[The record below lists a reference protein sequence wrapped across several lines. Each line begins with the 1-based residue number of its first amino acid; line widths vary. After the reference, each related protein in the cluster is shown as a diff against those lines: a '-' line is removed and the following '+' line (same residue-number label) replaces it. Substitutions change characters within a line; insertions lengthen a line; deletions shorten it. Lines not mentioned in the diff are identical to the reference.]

1 MKMSETKQERTP
13 RELSNREATQ
23 RPARWMPPQLLPD
36 PTPEE
41 GYTYRWIRLSTL
53 GVSDPTNISS
63 KLREGW
69 EPVKASDH
77 PEIRLF
83 GDQTA
88 NGHFKDT
95 VQVGGLMLCKIPTEF
110 MEQRA
115 AHYGQQSE
123 SQMNSVDNN
132 FMRENDPRMP
142 LFRERSSKVTFGKGS

>member
-1 MKMSETKQERTP
+1 MKMAETTNRMD
-13 RELSNREATQ
+13 RELDKREQTK

-36 PTPEE
+36 PKPEP
-41 GYTYRWIRLSTL
+41 GYVFRWIRLSTL
-53 GVSDPTNISS
+53 GTTDPGNISS

-83 GDQTA
+83 GDQ
-88 NGHFKDT
+88 NNSGQFKDT
-95 VQVGGLMLCKIPTEF
+95 IQIGGLMLCKIPAEF
-110 MEQRA
+110 MEQRS
-115 AHYGQQSE
+115 AHYSQQAE
-123 SQMNSVDNN
+123 AQMNSVDNN

>member
-1 MKMSETKQERTP
+1 MSETKQERTS
-13 RELSNREATQ
+13 RELNTRESTM
-23 RPARWMPPQLLPD
+23 RPAKWMPPQLLPD
-36 PTPEE
+36 PKPEP
-41 GYTYRWIRLSTL
+41 GYVFRWIRLSMM
-53 GVSDPTNISS
+53 GNSDPTNISS

-83 GDQTA
+83 GDSDNSKFPDA
-88 NGHFKDT
+88 
-95 VQVGGLMLCKIPTEF
+95 VIVGGLMLCKIPAEF

-115 AHYGQQSE
+115 AYYNGQSE

-142 LFRERSSKVTFGKGS
+142 LFRERSSKVTFGKGL